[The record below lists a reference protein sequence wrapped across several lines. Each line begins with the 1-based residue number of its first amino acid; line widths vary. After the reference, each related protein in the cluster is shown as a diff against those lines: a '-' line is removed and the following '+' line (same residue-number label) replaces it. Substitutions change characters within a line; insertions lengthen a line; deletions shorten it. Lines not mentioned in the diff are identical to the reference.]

1 MAEHQHFPFPSVIP
15 GGCSLLGDTSLQD
28 AAVPRHTEPQALM
41 YQKEKGTF
49 YTTIKSPK
57 GSSGNFTAWRGCARI
72 CTKGNKIPKYFLED
86 LKDNLSFAV
95 LQV

>member
-15 GGCSLLGDTSLQD
+15 NGFSALRVISLQD
-28 AAVPRHTEPQALM
+28 AAVPSHTEPQILT

-49 YTTIKSPK
+49 NTTIKSPK
-57 GSSGNFTAWRGCARI
+57 GSSRSITAYHVCARI
-72 CTKGNKIPKYFLED
+72 YSKGNKILEYFLAD
-86 LKDNLSFAV
+86 VKDNLSFAV